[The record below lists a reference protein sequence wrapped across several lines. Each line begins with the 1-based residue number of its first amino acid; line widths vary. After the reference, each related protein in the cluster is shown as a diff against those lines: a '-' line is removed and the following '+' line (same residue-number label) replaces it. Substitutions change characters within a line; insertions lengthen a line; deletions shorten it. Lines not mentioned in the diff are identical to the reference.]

1 MAGKRL
7 TFTINAAVAI
17 IAVTLLIPLAASGG
31 IDAPGVRQAD
41 TDIRQADTGVVTVAA
56 SFYHLAHFA
65 QQVGDGGIKVTNI
78 TPNGVEPHEFE
89 PTPKDVRGIYK
100 SRVFV
105 FNGAGIDA
113 WAEKLSR
120 ELAKSGVITLNV
132 SSNITMR
139 TTGQKND
146 YTDSRTVNH
155 NESHKMAQ
163 DSTPN
168 KTFDPHFWLDPVLAQ
183 KEVEAIR
190 DVLVRASPQK
200 AALFYKNAA
209 SYVEKLKALDEKYR
223 EGLKNCRLR
232 DIVVTHSAFSYLA
245 ARYGFKTIP
254 LTGISPVEDPSA
266 RKLGEISGLVKN
278 KNIKYIFFETLVSP
292 RLAKT
297 IATETG
303 ASTLPLNPI
312 EGLTQED
319 VKKGSDYISLMDDN
333 LKNLRV
339 ALSCQ

>member
-1 MAGKRL
+1 MMAEKRL
-7 TFTINAAVAI
+7 VLTINAAIAI
-17 IAVTLLIPLAASGG
+17 IAIALLIPLAASGWA
-31 IDAPGVRQAD
+31 DTTGVRQAD
-41 TDIRQADTGVVTVAA
+41 TGVITVAA

-65 QQVGDGGIKVTNI
+65 QQVGNGGVRVANI

-120 ELAKSGVITLNV
+120 DLAKSGVITLNA
-132 SSNITMR
+132 SSIIPLR
-139 TTGQKND
+139 TTEQKND
-146 YTDSRTVNH
+146 YT
-155 NESHKMAQ
+155 ESHTANHTANHTESRNMAQ
-163 DSTPN
+163 DSTSN

-190 DVLVRASPQK
+190 DVLVEANPQN
-200 AALFYKNAA
+200 AALFDKNAA
-209 SYVEKLKALDEKYR
+209 FYVEKLKALDEKYR

-232 DIVVTHSAFSYLA
+232 DIVVTHAAFSYLA

-266 RKLGEISGLVKN
+266 RKLGEISRIVKS
-278 KNIKYIFFETLVSP
+278 KNIKYIFFENLVSP

-303 ASTLPLNPI
+303 AFTLSLNPI
-312 EGLTQED
+312 EGLTPDD
-319 VKKGSDYISLMDDN
+319 VKKGSDYISLMEDN